1 MEIAVELLN
10 KAASILDP
18 LLRDFTS
25 TNETRLKK
33 IANDVEDS
41 DGWWNRHIYDR
52 FGRWLDKKGY
62 LPLLKKIIDYQKAV
76 IDCYN
81 YNFKVIE
88 EIFKAARSH
97 DGIFGA
103 RISEYD
109 ERAEIGVLLLQELA
123 ECLDPSIQKHELT
136 VPDRLDRYS
145 TYRIRK
151 QNGEFVSV
159 SELDSKLSKY
169 YRQAQPHK
177 FTDSE
182 IEMFCNQMDAEDVF
196 LDYSNFIYVNELNYG
211 ALEATGMV
219 VFLGV
224 KIAKDEVTSILTGE
238 GYAEKAARENLS
250 AIIDTVISS
259 ESNAQGFIKDHGTA
273 KDLMLELIDAYE
285 KHEKESFEKKFPN
298 YKYTRYDKFVQLVG
312 GIDVVKKL
320 VDVYPEMLDYLFND
334 YSKGLEILDSLES
347 LNGDNLSPEM
357 KSAINQ
363 LRRDYDDKWKGTL
376 NKLWNETVEFGFDQ
390 SASKVKKWIGEK
402 FPTYKIL
409 KSLLEITGGQEKA
422 EAYSKLLSLQ
432 NIANDT
438 HQAFRKAVEKVQG
451 GVYTDDLNNVQPGQY
466 TSQDLREVENL
477 FNLLKETNLT
487 IYKTYR
493 DMCID
498 DPIRQVYANEQIER
512 LNRITMNNYS
522 NYPRQSYYF

>member
-1 MEIAVELLN
+1 M
-10 KAASILDP
+10 
-18 LLRDFTS
+18 
-25 TNETRLKK
+25 
-33 IANDVEDS
+33 
-41 DGWWNRHIYDR
+41 
-52 FGRWLDKKGY
+52 
-62 LPLLKKIIDYQKAV
+62 
-76 IDCYN
+76 
-81 YNFKVIE
+81 
-88 EIFKAARSH
+88 
-97 DGIFGA
+97 
-103 RISEYD
+103 
-109 ERAEIGVLLLQELA
+109 
-123 ECLDPSIQKHELT
+123 
-136 VPDRLDRYS
+136 
-145 TYRIRK
+145 
-151 QNGEFVSV
+151 
-159 SELDSKLSKY
+159 
-169 YRQAQPHK
+169 
-177 FTDSE
+177 
-182 IEMFCNQMDAEDVF
+182 
-196 LDYSNFIYVNELNYG
+196 
-211 ALEATGMV
+211 
-219 VFLGV
+219 
-224 KIAKDEVTSILTGE
+224 
-238 GYAEKAARENLS
+238 
-250 AIIDTVISS
+250 
-259 ESNAQGFIKDHGTA
+259 
-273 KDLMLELIDAYE
+273 
-285 KHEKESFEKKFPN
+285 
-298 YKYTRYDKFVQLVG
+298 
-312 GIDVVKKL
+312 
-320 VDVYPEMLDYLFND
+320 FND

-498 DPIRQVYANEQIER
+498 DPMRQVYANEQIER
-512 LNRITMNNYS
+512 LNMITMNNYS